1 MGAGKKKLERAL
13 SAFSNSK
20 ISKPN
25 LVPGALGGYIDGY
38 QQIQVA
44 YRPDFVYVR
53 LRTTDSETIQAFND
67 KVGIHWDLP
76 ILVYRDPESPGVWRV
91 YGRDI
96 RAYDDWE
103 GAAYNNPHAATHS
116 FAGATKT
123 GADVVWTFKR
133 QYMPLLMHP
142 EPTGTMGVY
151 IEPDFYVYQGQV
163 K

>member
-13 SAFSNSK
+13 SAFSDSK

-38 QQIQVA
+38 QQIQVS

-96 RAYDDWE
+96 
-103 GAAYNNPHAATHS
+103 
-116 FAGATKT
+116 
-123 GADVVWTFKR
+123 
-133 QYMPLLMHP
+133 
-142 EPTGTMGVY
+142 
-151 IEPDFYVYQGQV
+151 
-163 K
+163 